1 MMLLRNISRC
11 LLRRL
16 HPQFSAT
23 PVRHHNIDGNVNA
36 TATTVTILSKEDD
49 TVTFIDAYSSV
60 GFKLNNGFRIF
71 GPCAVFPRSVLHWNV
86 SGPEDI
92 SVDSLSLFTIL
103 EPKIDIL
110 VLGIGDK
117 GAKYD
122 TSIIKYLR
130 SNKINVEVL
139 PTDQACSTFNFLNSE
154 RRYVAGALIPPTY
167 IHMQHDEDALVRTQL
182 ERRGLYEMEFN
193 RTPDTPGEF
202 EDEVKD
208 IKQRVSKYVSRD
220 EDDPSKRK

>member
-1 MMLLRNISRC
+1 MLLRNISRC
-11 LLRRL
+11 LLQRL
-16 HPQFSAT
+16 RPQHSVT
-23 PVRHHNIDGNVNA
+23 PVRHHNIDGNVTA
-36 TATTVTILSKEDD
+36 TATTVTILGKEDD

-92 SVDSLSLFTIL
+92 SQDSLSLFTIL

-167 IHMQHDEDALVRTQL
+167 VHIQHDEDAQVRTQL
-182 ERRGLYEMEFN
+182 ERRGLYDMEFN

-202 EDEVKD
+202 EEEVKD
-208 IKQRVSKYVSRD
+208 IKQRMSKYISR